1 MGAVGC
7 GTPPA
12 MVRPTATPAAATATE
27 AERDPGNAALA
38 ALAAGAA
45 AMFAVMYSTQAVL
58 PGVADDLDVSPAVA
72 GLTVSVVVVGVALG
86 GWVLGPLSDRVGRK
100 RVMVGS
106 GLLLIVPTALLAVA
120 PGIAAVLLL
129 RFAQGLCMPGLL
141 SVAVP
146 YLHEHVAANRVGFAT
161 GLYTTALV
169 AGGLLGR
176 LVPASVEDV
185 WGWQVG
191 LALLALP
198 LAAGVLAMARW
209 LPADQ
214 PHPVD
219 RAARRAVALHL
230 RNPALLLVTL
240 AGAATVFTYAATFT
254 YVAFRLESPQFGL
267 STRAAGLV
275 FAVWVV
281 GILAPLI
288 GRHAVRVGPARL
300 LPACALVGL
309 VGCALER
316 SGALPVLV
324 LGLALTA
331 LALFATLTLCQ
342 LLVPRS
348 VAHNRGVAATI
359 YLTGYY
365 GAAAVGAFLPGEAWA
380 AWGWDGIL
388 AVAATALTVALVA
401 GLLVRRRF
409 VAA

>member
-1 MGAVGC
+1 L
-7 GTPPA
+7 
-12 MVRPTATPAAATATE
+12 TAADGLAAAAPVR
-27 AERDPGNAALA
+27 RDPGNAALA

-58 PGVADDLDVSPAVA
+58 PGVASDLEVSPAVA

-106 GLLLIVPTALLAVA
+106 GLVLIVPTALLALA
-120 PGIAAVLLL
+120 PGIAAVLVL

-146 YLHEHVAANRVGFAT
+146 YLHEHVAAHRVGFAT
-161 GLYTTALV
+161 GMYTTSLV

-176 LVPASVEDV
+176 LVPATVEDA
-185 WGWQVG
+185 WGWQAG
-191 LALLALP
+191 IALLALP

-209 LPADQ
+209 MPADE

-219 RAARRAVALHL
+219 RAAGRAVLEHL

-254 YVAFRLESPQFGL
+254 YVAFRLESPRFGL

-275 FAVWVV
+275 FAVWAV
-281 GILAPLI
+281 GLLAPLI
-288 GRHAVRVGPARL
+288 GRHAVRIGPARL
-300 LPACALVGL
+300 LPACAVLGL
-309 VGCALER
+309 LGCALER
-316 SGALPVLV
+316 SGTLPVLV

-348 VAHNRGVAATI
+348 VTHNRGVAATV

-365 GAAAVGAFLPGEAWA
+365 GAAAVGAFLPGEAWEA
-380 AWGWDGIL
+380 QGWDGIL
-388 AVAATALTVALVA
+388 AVAAGALSVALAA

-409 VAA
+409 ATAPGPA